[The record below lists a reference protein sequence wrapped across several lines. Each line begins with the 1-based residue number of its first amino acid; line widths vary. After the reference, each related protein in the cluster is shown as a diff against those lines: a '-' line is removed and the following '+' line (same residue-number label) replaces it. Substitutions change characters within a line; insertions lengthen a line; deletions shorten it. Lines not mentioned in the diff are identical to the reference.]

1 MPNLSKRP
9 GTGSVPVYSSDGQ
22 PYQDRVHQNGRPADQ
37 TFGAGEHLY
46 RRYPKEYLRDG
57 KPVPLA
63 FQAFSFERAA
73 GRSVNR
79 GKYSLPED
87 VLEPDCCDGNF
98 RSEYVVLQILVS
110 ELPAE
115 IPASNGTT
123 YRIRPAH
130 RPKETCYS
138 HSEIWCNEQGDI
150 DQPYRRPPKDVR
162 NLFYG
167 ELARVFA
174 KRNPLDFAAAR

>member
-1 MPNLSKRP
+1 M
-9 GTGSVPVYSSDGQ
+9 PVYSPDGQ
-22 PYQDRVHQNGRPADQ
+22 SYQNRVHQNGRPADQ
-37 TFGAGEHLY
+37 TFGADEYLY

-73 GRSVNR
+73 GHSVNR
-79 GKYSLPED
+79 SKYSLPED

-98 RSEYVVLQILVS
+98 RPEYVVLQILVS

-115 IPASNGTT
+115 IPASNGTS
-123 YRIRPAH
+123 YRIRPVH

-150 DQPYRRPPKDVR
+150 DQPYQRPPKDVR

-167 ELARVFA
+167 ELARAFA
-174 KRNPLDFAAAR
+174 RRRPLDFTAER